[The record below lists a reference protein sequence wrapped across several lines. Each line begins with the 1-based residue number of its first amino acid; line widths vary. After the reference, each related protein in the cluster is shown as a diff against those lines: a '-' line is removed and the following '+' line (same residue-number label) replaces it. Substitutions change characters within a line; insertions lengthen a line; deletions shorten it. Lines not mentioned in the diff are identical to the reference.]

1 MMTRSLVL
9 AAFGAVFV
17 LGAAAPAFADR
28 DDWRR
33 HESREHEWRE
43 HEWREHQHWRRD
55 YYVPPAVYTLT
66 PSEPAKIACE
76 SPAPGFCSAS

>member
-1 MMTRSLVL
+1 MKTRSLVL
-9 AAFGAVFV
+9 AALGAVFV

-43 HEWREHQHWRRD
+43 HEWREHQHWRQD
-55 YYVPPAVYTLT
+55 YYVPRAVYY
-66 PSEPAKIACE
+66 
-76 SPAPGFCSAS
+76 APPPYYSGPRW

>member
-1 MMTRSLVL
+1 MKTRSLVL
-9 AAFGAVFV
+9 AALGTVFV

-43 HEWREHQHWRRD
+43 HEWREHQHWRQD
-55 YYVPPAVYTLT
+55 YYVPPAVYY
-66 PSEPAKIACE
+66 
-76 SPAPGFCSAS
+76 APPPYYYGPRW